1 MSILNK
7 NIFLFVLLFTI
18 GVSAIAQGTKQDI
31 EGDTSCLLIYNLFFM
46 SIDKK
51 FNNNLLFLTNSQ
63 SECERILKNSSIKQ
77 EGEGQF
83 VFIFQNNAEDELQ
96 VDQDGKNN
104 RISIF
109 QVQTLES
116 DTTSAGNSATIKQKG
131 NNNSAQIRQN

>member
-7 NIFLFVLLFTI
+7 NKFLFVLLFTI
-18 GVSAIAQGTKQDI
+18 AVSAIAQDTKQNI
-31 EGDTSCLLIYNLFFM
+31 EGDRSCLLINNLFFM

-77 EGEGQF
+77 EGEDQF
-83 VFIFQNNAEDELQ
+83 VLIFQDGKGDKLQ

-104 RISIF
+104 RISII
-109 QVQTLES
+109 QVQTTES
-116 DTTSAGNSATIKQKG
+116 DTIATGNSATIKQKG